1 MSMRGNGFKVN
12 EARTRSR
19 KGRFGQLSGRGGR
32 SCLSPEAEPRG
43 EPHAA
48 ADANWFQSAWRLPGH
63 KEASR
68 LL

>member
-1 MSMRGNGFKVN
+1 MRGNGFKVN
-12 EARTRSR
+12 EARPRSSN
-19 KGRFGQLSGRGGR
+19 GRLGQVSGRGGR
-32 SCLSPEAEPRG
+32 SCLSPEDKPGG
-43 EPHAA
+43 ESRAA